1 MSAREAM
8 HLTDEQLDDYADG
21 VMPDAE
27 HASADSHLAAC
38 ERCRRAVGDTR
49 EVLAWAT
56 QERAVATA
64 PVELWPLVASQTIHL
79 SEVRRAVIRSMRG
92 VLLVGA
98 IVLVAAT
105 AFVTWKVARWTAR
118 PDARPSRVET
128 PLRRGGVHAGHPQ
141 IPTAPTP
148 PRPPTPPTPPELP
161 P

>member
-1 MSAREAM
+1 MSAREQM
-8 HLTDEQLDDYADG
+8 HLTDEQLDDYTDG
-21 VMPDAE
+21 VMGAAE
-27 HASADSHLAAC
+27 RASTEAHLATC

-79 SEVRRAVIRSMRG
+79 AEVRRAVIRSMRG
-92 VLLVGA
+92 VLVVGA

-105 AFVTWKVARWTAR
+105 AFVTWKVARWTTAR
-118 PDARPSRVET
+118 SEPAPSPVET

-141 IPTAPTP
+141 IPTAPAP
-148 PRPPTPPTPPELP
+148 PRPPTPPELP